1 MEPFNASA
9 FPFMPVKLDLL
20 QEIGFLLLAIIIFI
34 EFSKNQQKN
43 NNFLHPESVDQRKI
57 NFR

>member
-1 MEPFNASA
+1 
-9 FPFMPVKLDLL
+9 MPVKLDLL
-20 QEIGFLLLAIIIFI
+20 QETGFLLLAIIIFI